1 MRFNSFLL
9 PSFIVRFNSNVKHVR
24 GFYVTFIYCTSFFV
38 RFNSNVKHVRGFY
51 VTFNAADDFNDQI
64 RSN

>member
-1 MRFNSFLL
+1 M
-9 PSFIVRFNSNVKHVR
+9 RFNSNVKHVR

-38 RFNSNVKHVRGFY
+38 GFNSNVKHVRGFY

-64 RSN
+64 RSD